1 MVEYFYSIFFS
12 RMFECREYVIQVL
25 SNYTQVG
32 IFFDETNL
40 FSAISAQQTHVQHGL
55 DNILLEKLS
64 RSFYSR
70 SLSALSVSVEYA
82 VSFFYIWRTHK
93 MQSFLVWAHSSI
105 PNSTKQLTYV
115 NDTLRNLE
123 NLIFYFQFSPKNLS
137 HTHAHEQIYIYDS
150 YWEKSCWN
158 VK

>member
-1 MVEYFYSIFFS
+1 MICAMPQLKGNPFTIFRRLDLKDADCSSYVFLVLIKCYGGIFLFDFFS

-82 VSFFYIWRTHK
+82 VSFFYI
-93 MQSFLVWAHSSI
+93 
-105 PNSTKQLTYV
+105 
-115 NDTLRNLE
+115 
-123 NLIFYFQFSPKNLS
+123 
-137 HTHAHEQIYIYDS
+137 
-150 YWEKSCWN
+150 
-158 VK
+158 